1 MAGYTIV
8 NMNDLEDSAAGR
20 DGVEARFGRK
30 HLDSEHLGVSVFRYG
45 PGHRN
50 TLGHRHR
57 EQEEAYLVTAGSGR
71 IKLGRRHRRP
81 QARGIWCGSRRPRC
95 ARWRPGRTGWRWS
108 RSAPTVPRA
117 ATASHRRGLVD
128 GLMR

>member
-8 NMNDLEDSAAGR
+8 NMNDLEDSAVGR
-20 DGVEARFGRK
+20 EGVEARFGRK

-57 EQEEAYLVTAGSGR
+57 QQEEAYLVTSGSGR
-71 IKLGRRHRRP
+71 IKLGDDILDLKPWDLVR
-81 QARGIWCGSRRPRC
+81 I
-95 ARWRPGRTGWRWS
+95 
-108 RSAPTVPRA
+108 APSTVRA
-117 ATASHRRGLVD
+117 LEAGPD
-128 GLMR
+128 GLEVVAIGSDRPEGGDGETVEDWWTD